1 MFLNIYFG
9 DFQNIGTSE
18 HADSKYVIRFV
29 LLCQEDCLKNRQ
41 SSTEEALSQ
50 ENCTLIFLGDFLLL
64 LFLWHFLPF
73 KNCKGDFFQES

>member
-1 MFLNIYFG
+1 MFLKFFFW

-29 LLCQEDCLKNRQ
+29 LLCQKDCLKNRQ

-50 ENCTLIFLGDFLLL
+50 ENCTLTFFRRPSAAYLSVAFLA
-64 LFLWHFLPF
+64 
-73 KNCKGDFFQES
+73 FQEL